1 MRPTNKTSNG
11 TFAFSKKSKDLLA
24 SRGSIGDRLGG
35 GGVAIGLAATFL
47 LTRYVSSLLYN
58 VPAYDPMTLVNVVAA
73 LIVISLC
80 ACYLPAR
87 RATLVD
93 PIVALREE

>member
-1 MRPTNKTSNG
+1 
-11 TFAFSKKSKDLLA
+11 LVLA
-24 SRGSIGDRLGG
+24 HGVRLTLV
-35 GGVAIGLAATFL
+35 GVAIGLAATFL
-47 LTRYVSSLLYN
+47 LTRYVSSLLFN
-58 VPAYDPMTLVNVVAA
+58 VPAYDPMTLVGVVAA

>member
-1 MRPTNKTSNG
+1 
-11 TFAFSKKSKDLLA
+11 LVLA
-24 SRGSIGDRLGG
+24 HGVRLTLV
-35 GGVAIGLAATFL
+35 GVAIGLVATFL
-47 LTRYVSSLLYN
+47 LTRYVSSLLFN
-58 VPAYDPMTLVNVVAA
+58 VPPYDPMTLGGVVVA
-73 LIVISLC
+73 LIVISLF